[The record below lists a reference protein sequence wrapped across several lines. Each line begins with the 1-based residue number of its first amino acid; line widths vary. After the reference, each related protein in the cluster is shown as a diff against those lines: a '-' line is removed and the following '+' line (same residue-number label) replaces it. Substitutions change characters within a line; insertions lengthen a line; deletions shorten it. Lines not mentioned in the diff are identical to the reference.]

1 MSLVFQRSGACS
13 HIMMLEEGRGGED
26 QVSGNDAG
34 TLFSWSRIANI
45 LNGSE
50 SF

>member
-13 HIMMLEEGRGGED
+13 HIMMLEEGRGED

-45 LNGSE
+45 VNGSE

>member
-13 HIMMLEEGRGGED
+13 HIMMLEGEGGED